1 MSCRTPHNGPES
13 LADALFLV
21 FLTLPAFVAVGLLCA
36 ALSGLPS
43 ASAAATAAGTMPSPF
58 PQVEGRDGASDG
70 KTPLD
75 RGSLPQPPLPPSYP
89 TKEFTAQDSS
99 PVLVISNLDQYKSVM
114 HITADVITH
123 DPKAGQSYQKVPP
136 FDVGNANI
144 TGLRLPA
151 GMNAYGVP
159 DFRLNHTAALE
170 FKFWTPCDQEP
181 EGVFELTLMPCFYS
195 PFEAEEG
202 RRPEPYFS
210 HGQRGTMYIPHYVPE
225 DLRYP
230 SYAAYLEAQRAKRAA
245 AAEAGNCTEGGEC
258 ELEAPETV
266 RLNTR
271 VDCWFPPHRDVEAL
285 ATPINLIGHDHR
297 VGVRDV
303 VYQRVPTTAP
313 PSGETEVYYDTRIK
327 EFPAKRL
334 EPIPEAVKEAAPGPV
349 PEIVDGAVLIDGVR
363 YCRSTLQVFA
373 SDAADDSKLAS
384 EPVGWTIASP
394 TKKRAN

>member
-13 LADALFLV
+13 LVDALSLV
-21 FLTLPAFVAVGLLCA
+21 FLSLPAFVAVGLLCA

-43 ASAAATAAGTMPSPF
+43 TSAAAASGVGTMPSPF
-58 PQVEGRDGASDG
+58 PQVADAQDGEP

-75 RGSLPQPPLPPSYP
+75 RGSLPQAPLPPSYP
-89 TKEFTAQDSS
+89 TKEFSAQESS

-114 HITADVITH
+114 HITTDVITH
-123 DPKAGQSYQKVPP
+123 NPKAGQSYQKVPP

-151 GMNAYGVP
+151 GMHAYGVP

-195 PFEAEEG
+195 PFEPEEDK
-202 RRPEPYFS
+202 RYEPYFS

-245 AAEAGNCTEGGEC
+245 EAGNCTEDGVC
-258 ELEAPETV
+258 ELGPPETV

-297 VGVRDV
+297 VSVRDI
-303 VYQRVPTTAP
+303 VYQRAPATSP
-313 PSGETEVYYDTRIK
+313 PSGESEVYYDTRIK

-334 EPIPEAVKEAAPGPV
+334 EPVPEAVKEAAHGAV

-394 TKKRAN
+394 TTAKKRAN